1 MSPEI
6 QKNTYEFNKKCKH
19 YNTSDIV
26 AIKDDRIGLVIKRI
40 KDIEDNS
47 FTVESINKQYSS
59 ITSKLKFLNHDIIG
73 KVIIKFFN
81 KYEVT
86 RI

>member
-1 MSPEI
+1 MCIRDS
-6 QKNTYEFNKKCKH
+6 

-59 ITSKLKFLNHDIIG
+59 ITSKVKFLNDDIIG

>member
-6 QKNTYEFNKKCKH
+6 QNNSYVVTKKCKH

-47 FTVESINKQYSS
+47 FTVESLSLIH
-59 ITSKLKFLNHDIIG
+59 I
-73 KVIIKFFN
+73 
-81 KYEVT
+81 
-86 RI
+86 